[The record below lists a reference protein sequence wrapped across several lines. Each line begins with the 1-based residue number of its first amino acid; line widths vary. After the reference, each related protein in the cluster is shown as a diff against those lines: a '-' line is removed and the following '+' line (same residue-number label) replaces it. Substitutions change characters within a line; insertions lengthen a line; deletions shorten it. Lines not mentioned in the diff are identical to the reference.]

1 MRTDSPWLTAGT
13 ISGRLSRQELFWQLS
28 RGYLAGGWLL
38 ARSRPGA
45 VQERPRPFFSLHVER
60 LRPRDLAI
68 GPGGDLVDAGFGLP
82 QQLLA
87 APLQGLAALID
98 GDRFLQRHLA
108 LLEPLDDRFQLFDRA
123 LEGEG
128 LDVRLVVFGHV
139 VFPDAPR
146 SVRLSAES
154 NA

>member
-45 VQERPRPFFSLHVER
+45 VQERPRPG
-60 LRPRDLAI
+60 DLAI
-68 GPGGDLVDAGFGLP
+68 GSGGDLVDAGFGLP

-139 VFPDAPR
+139 VFP
-146 SVRLSAES
+146 
-154 NA
+154 